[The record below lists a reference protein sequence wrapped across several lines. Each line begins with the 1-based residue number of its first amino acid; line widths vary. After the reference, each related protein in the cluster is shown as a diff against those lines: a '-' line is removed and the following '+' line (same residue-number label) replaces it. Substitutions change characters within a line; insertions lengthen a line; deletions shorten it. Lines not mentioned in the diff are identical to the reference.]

1 MSFIFHE
8 YVPITVAHFCCVFCD
23 NLCFSESKT
32 LTAGRFHTH
41 ICLSYFDLVFKVVLC
56 VKVNFAFKVVIK
68 IVILC
73 IPFLYEFDLSF
84 VLLTCI
90 RLTFIS

>member
-1 MSFIFHE
+1 M
-8 YVPITVAHFCCVFCD
+8 PITVAHFCCVFCD

-41 ICLSYFDLVFKVVLC
+41 ICLSFFDLVFKIVLC
-56 VKVNFAFKVVIK
+56 VKVNFAFKVIK

-73 IPFLYEFDLSF
+73 IPKFNCFKCSFLYEFDLSF